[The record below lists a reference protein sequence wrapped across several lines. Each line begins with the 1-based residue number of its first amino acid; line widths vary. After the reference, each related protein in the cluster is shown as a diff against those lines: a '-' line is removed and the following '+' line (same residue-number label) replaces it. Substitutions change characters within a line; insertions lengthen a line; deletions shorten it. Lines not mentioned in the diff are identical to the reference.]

1 MEREVNDM
9 IRQNGEKLTP
19 RQRLIRVQS
28 MFPNDTKLQK
38 VVFYAGL
45 RPSIQDLVVKEY
57 LTSGVEQLEDLL
69 SRMNTREKS
78 PQVPEQLAIDDRD
91 VVCWNCNQRGHR
103 FFKCN
108 QPKRRQNKTTGWRP
122 NQRAVQIWTNQRASQ
137 KRTRTVGKAGR
148 IMELCELHASN
159 ISSNDC
165 DDPSHCQAWKVRNT
179 ERLFVFCEKFK
190 KWFLIDTGARMSICS
205 FIPEP
210 RVTGWSV
217 RADEP
222 VRLRGFNGPAIT
234 CSQKIKLNISVGKNT
249 LPFEFVLIE
258 GASVNIIGIDF
269 LKRIVG

>member
-1 MEREVNDM
+1 MSFTQAWDQVKKWAVRDEEIRMEREVNDM

-38 VVFYAGL
+38 AVFYAGSRL
-45 RPSIQDLVVKEY
+45 SIQDLVIKEY

-78 PQVPEQLAIDDRD
+78 PHAPGD
-91 VVCWNCNQRGHR
+91 
-103 FFKCN
+103 
-108 QPKRRQNKTTGWRP
+108 RRQR
-122 NQRAVQIWTNQRASQ
+122 
-137 KRTRTVGKAGR
+137 
-148 IMELCELHASN
+148 CH
-159 ISSNDC
+159 
-165 DDPSHCQAWKVRNT
+165 
-179 ERLFVFCEKFK
+179 
-190 KWFLIDTGARMSICS
+190 
-205 FIPEP
+205 P

-269 LKRIVG
+269 LSCEHTIESVGRPVYAKARKLRKEREVAAKLEKEKLIAAGKVRPANSEWCSPMLTVPKPDGT